1 MEQGGSCAWRTVTR
15 PGVRAPR
22 CTPTSWGARPLTQPG
37 FLASG
42 SSSPSAN
49 PSATSRRRDKAG
61 EGSGSLAEGHRS
73 LPSRCEPPAPASS
86 PSGRGF
92 AWGPPVVHSACAG
105 CLVLVPSWHVA
116 EPRLPGTAGPASED
130 ARTPGRGLCLSVAV
144 AVFLGELQE
153 LLWSPPKMRGP
164 GTQTP
169 SKTGVQGGWVHVP
182 QIKVIIEMVPGAA
195 QSTL

>member
-1 MEQGGSCAWRTVTR
+1 M
-15 PGVRAPR
+15 
-22 CTPTSWGARPLTQPG
+22 
-37 FLASG
+37 
-42 SSSPSAN
+42 
-49 PSATSRRRDKAG
+49 
-61 EGSGSLAEGHRS
+61 
-73 LPSRCEPPAPASS
+73 
-86 PSGRGF
+86 
-92 AWGPPVVHSACAG
+92 
-105 CLVLVPSWHVA
+105 
-116 EPRLPGTAGPASED
+116 
-130 ARTPGRGLCLSVAV
+130 AV